1 MFVATLMFPT
11 LLLFAQQNPALPPD
25 AKSTSS
31 QEPTATQQPATTAPP
46 QQPTTA
52 DSSSTHKKAIHA
64 NDFLI
69 TGTVFDNHGL
79 SLKGAQLRIRRE
91 SEKKSRWETYT
102 NFRGEFAVRVPQGA
116 AYEVEAQTKGFAK
129 QSRTVDANEGADQ
142 KVIFHMEPAK
152 GLK

>member
-1 MFVATLMFPT
+1 MFVATLMATLIFPA
-11 LLLFAQQNPALPPD
+11 LLLFARQDLAIPRD
-25 AKSTSS
+25 AKPTSS
-31 QEPTATQQPATTAPP
+31 QEPAAPQQPATAEG
-46 QQPTTA
+46 A
-52 DSSSTHKKAIHA
+52 STHKKAIHA

-69 TGTVFDNHGL
+69 TGTVFDEHGL

-102 NFRGEFAVRVPQGA
+102 NFRGEFAIRVPQGA

-129 QSRTVDANEGADQ
+129 QSHTVDANEGSDQ
-142 KVIFHMEPAK
+142 KVIFHMEPEK

>member
-1 MFVATLMFPT
+1 MHQTRRTSMFVATLMFPT

-25 AKSTSS
+25 AKPTSS

-46 QQPTTA
+46 QQPATA

-102 NFRGEFAVRVPQGA
+102 NFRGEIAVRFPHGA
-116 AYEVEAQTKGFAK
+116 PHE
-129 QSRTVDANEGADQ
+129 
-142 KVIFHMEPAK
+142 
-152 GLK
+152 